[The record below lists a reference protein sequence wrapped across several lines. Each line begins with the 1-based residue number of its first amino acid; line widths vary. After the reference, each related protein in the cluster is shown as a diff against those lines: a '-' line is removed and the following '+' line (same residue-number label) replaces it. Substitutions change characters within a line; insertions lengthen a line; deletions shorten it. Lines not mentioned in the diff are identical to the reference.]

1 MADVL
6 TAITIQQKNKKI
18 QKKNNKT
25 TKQNKKK
32 NQNTVKALLFG
43 SRFGKK
49 WCLEK
54 AIAKEIKIASRSS
67 LPLCS
72 SDSTPKLPACI
83 FNFGEEYRLSTDILC
98 TGERRIG

>member
-1 MADVL
+1 MAGVL

-18 QKKNNKT
+18 QKKKQQNKT
-25 TKQNKKK
+25 KKT
-32 NQNTVKALLFG
+32 QNTVKALLFG

-54 AIAKEIKIASRSS
+54 AIAKEIKITSRSS

-83 FNFGEEYRLSTDILC
+83 FNFGVEYRLSTDILC